1 MKMFSQNRIDLN
13 SPFWIVVKVEL
24 NEFFLSL
31 RAIHFLPLMLLGVYL
46 MSWTYKVAPP
56 YIAVVLVV
64 FCSLEPQC
72 NNIFYRS
79 PGELEILNLF
89 PVNWK
94 EIIFAKNIATII
106 LVGFCLT
113 VASAALYF
121 FSPHVVGF
129 EVVVHEILYCSTII
143 FPVLQIGNVYSIN
156 NPRRKCGWQ
165 FADFLEMFWMAVTLL
180 IASIPYALI
189 VSYFDYALFYVVYAG
204 ANGYYWYRYSIPN
217 CAKLLN
223 EQIITICS
231 RS

>member
-1 MKMFSQNRIDLN
+1 MKAFSQNRIDLN
-13 SPFWIVVKVEL
+13 SPFLIVVKVEL

-31 RAIHFLPLMLLGVYL
+31 RALHFLPLMLLGVYL

-72 NNIFYRS
+72 NNIFYHS

-89 PVNWK
+89 PIDWK
-94 EIIFAKNIATII
+94 QIILAKNIATMI
-106 LVGFCLT
+106 LIGFCLMI
-113 VASAALYF
+113 ASAALFF
-121 FSPHVVGF
+121 FSPEVVGIQAIISMIF
-129 EVVVHEILYCSTII
+129 YCSTVI
-143 FPVLQIGNVYSIN
+143 FPIIQIGNSSSIK

-165 FADFLEMFWMAVTLL
+165 FADFLEMLWLAITLM
-180 IASIPYALI
+180 IVSIPYALI
-189 VSYFDYALFYVVYAG
+189 VSYFDYAFIYVLYAG